1 MFKSILIAVD
11 LANAAKVNSLVDHA
25 AVYNSSNSK
34 IVLLNVVEE
43 IPSWAAVEL
52 PRGIID
58 KSVQSS
64 REKLKALAASS
75 RIEVEV
81 EVRVGHP
88 YKTILEVADDKSAD
102 LIIVA
107 SHQPDLQDYFL
118 GSTAAKVVRHATC
131 SVLVVR

>member
-1 MFKSILIAVD
+1 MDKCILIAVD
-11 LANAAKVNSLVDHA
+11 LANSAKVDALIDHA
-25 AVYNSSNSK
+25 AVYDDSQCS
-34 IVLLNVVEE
+34 IILLNVVED

-52 PRGIID
+52 PRGIRE
-58 KSVQSS
+58 KSEQSA
-64 REKLKALAASS
+64 REKLEALAASCS
-75 RIEVEV
+75 VDVAV

-88 YKTILEVADDKSAD
+88 YKTILEVADEKHAE

-118 GSTAAKVVRHATC
+118 GSTAAKVVRHANC

>member
-1 MFKSILIAVD
+1 MYKSILIPVD
-11 LANAAKVNSLVDHA
+11 LANVTKVNSLIDHVS
-25 AVYNSSNSK
+25 VYNSSNSK
-34 IVLLNVVEE
+34 IILLNVVED

-52 PRGIID
+52 PRGILD

-64 REKLKALAASS
+64 LEKLEALAASAS
-75 RIEVEV
+75 IEVEV

-88 YKTILEVADDKSAD
+88 YQTILEVAEENSAE

-107 SHQPDLQDYFL
+107 SHQPGLQNYFL

>member
-1 MFKSILIAVD
+1 MYKSILIPVD
-11 LANAAKVNSLVDHA
+11 LANVTKVSSLIDHA
-25 AVYNSSNSK
+25 SEHSGNSK
-34 IVLLNVVEE
+34 IILLNVVED

-52 PRGIID
+52 PRGILD

-64 REKLKALAASS
+64 TEQLESLVASAG
-75 RIEVEV
+75 IEVEI

-88 YKTILEVADDKSAD
+88 YKTILEVADEKEAD

-107 SHQPDLQDYFL
+107 SHQPDLQNYL
-118 GSTAAKVVRHATC
+118 IGSTAAKVVRHATC